1 MTVKKRGYG
10 AKDMREVS
18 DTPELTK
25 QDFAKAKP
33 FAEAFPDLA
42 KSIRKGR
49 GPNKAP
55 TKTLVS
61 LRLSPDVLT
70 HFKSKGP
77 GWQSKI
83 DEVLRK
89 AAGVKR

>member
-1 MTVKKRGYG
+1 M
-10 AKDMREVS
+10 
-18 DTPELTK
+18 
-25 QDFAKAKP
+25 
-33 FAEAFPDLA
+33 
-42 KSIRKGR
+42 KSIQR
-49 GPNKAP
+49 GIS
-55 TKTLVS
+55 TLVS

>member
-25 QDFAKAKP
+25 EDFAKATP
-33 FAEAFPDLA
+33 FAEALPDLA